1 LEIYDEQENVILKI
15 RGSCC
20 QCGLHFPHMPCES
33 CQNIHFDIQ
42 DISDN
47 NIGLLD
53 KKTKGCVKAMISDAD
68 NFEVEFP

>member
-1 LEIYDEQENVILKI
+1 
-15 RGSCC
+15 
-20 QCGLHFPHMPCES
+20 M
-33 CQNIHFDIQ
+33 
-42 DISDN
+42 SDN